1 MSENNKSFEQALL
14 ELEKIVDALEN
25 GDVSLDDSIEMFQ
38 KGMQLSK
45 YCSSRLDEFEK
56 KITVLV
62 ENQNGELSEE
72 EFRGAVGG

>member
-1 MSENNKSFEQALL
+1 MSEKSKSFEQALL

-25 GDVSLDDSIEMFQ
+25 GDISLDDSIEMFQ

-45 YCSSRLDEFEK
+45 YCSNRLDEFEK